1 MRNWINW
8 IISTDSI
15 MSTGLAAS
23 IGLLVLRVW
32 VGLMMAFGHGWGKLI
47 GFGARAERFAD
58 PLGVGSSVSL
68 GLTVFA
74 EFFCA
79 LALVLGLLTR
89 GAAIPLMITMLV
101 AGLVIHGDDPWGK
114 KEMALLYLAP
124 FLTLLITGPGK
135 YSLDRLFA
143 RK

>member
-1 MRNWINW
+1 MKILFDWTLSRN
-8 IISTDSI
+8 IIAES
-15 MSTGLAAS
+15 GFAAS
-23 IGLLVLRVW
+23 AGLLFLRVW

-47 GFGARAERFAD
+47 GFGDRSGQFAD
-58 PLGVGSSVSL
+58 PLGVGSAFSL

-89 GAAIPLMITMLV
+89 GAAIPLIITMLV

-114 KEMALLYLAP
+114 KELALLYLAP
-124 FLTLLITGPGK
+124 FLTILLTGPGK
-135 YSLDRLFA
+135 YSLDRLIT